1 MAIFIGMIIFFALG
15 TPIGFSMLISVLI
28 FLLVDGRLGDLV
40 VVATAQTFSLNKFIL
55 LAIPFFMLAAEIMNQ
70 SKITDKIFRFA
81 YVLVSRI
88 PGTLGHVNVVA
99 SMLFAGMSGSGIA
112 DASGLGRLEIKA
124 MKDAGYDAPFS
135 AAVTASS
142 ACIGPVIPPSISMV
156 IAGVVC
162 SVSVGK
168 LLLGG
173 FLPGCLMG
181 LALMISVAFRAKMRN
196 YPRGESNPSVGEI
209 FGAFKEAFLA
219 LLTPVILVMGIFSG
233 VFTPTEAAIAASA
246 YALFIAIFAYRS
258 IDLKGLFNLFCT
270 VGIRCATVMFV
281 FSCASV
287 IGKIVTRAQLP
298 QLVASNL
305 MSITQNPTGV
315 LFICLGL
322 FLVLG
327 MLMDDTALLVI
338 LGPILMPIILAVG
351 INPIHFGVMMV
362 MSLQIAMMTPP
373 VGITMFIACYYAEID
388 VLTFAKEV
396 WPQFLILVAAAV
408 VMILFPKLTLFL
420 PGFLGQGF

>member
-1 MAIFIGMIIFFALG
+1 LTIFLGMILFFALG
-15 TPIGFSMLISVLI
+15 TPVGFSMLIAVMI
-28 FLLVDGRLGDLV
+28 YLVVNGRLDELIT
-40 VVATAQTFSLNKFIL
+40 VASIQGFSLNRYVL

-70 SKITDKIFRFA
+70 SKITDRIFRFA

-99 SMLFAGMSGSGIA
+99 SMIFAGMSGSGIA

-162 SVSVGK
+162 STSVGK

-173 FLPGCLMG
+173 LFPGCLMG
-181 LALMISVAFRAKMRN
+181 LALMLTVAFRARSRN
-196 YPRGESNPSVGEI
+196 YPRGETRPNIGDIYS
-209 FGAFKEAFLA
+209 AFKDTFWA
-219 LLTPVILVMGIFSG
+219 LLTPGILVAGIFSG
-233 VFTPTEAAIAASA
+233 VFTPTEAAVAASA
-246 YALFIAIFAYRS
+246 YAFIVAVFVYRS
-258 IDLKGLFNLFCT
+258 LKIKSLFNMFCLI
-270 VGIRCATVMFV
+270 GLKCATVMFV
-281 FSCASV
+281 YSCASV
-287 IGKIVTRAQLP
+287 IGKIATRAQLP
-298 QLVASNL
+298 QLVTDAML
-305 MSITQNPTGV
+305 SITQDPIGILFLCLA
-315 LFICLGL
+315 LFIALGT
-322 FLVLG
+322 
-327 MLMDDTALLVI
+327 LMDDTALLVI
-338 LGPILMPIILAVG
+338 LGPILMPIILKAGVD
-351 INPIHFGVMMV
+351 PVHFGVFMV

-396 WPQFLILVAAAV
+396 WPQFVLLVGAAVLLIL
-408 VMILFPKLTLFL
+408 IPQITLFL
-420 PGFLGQGF
+420 PNLMG